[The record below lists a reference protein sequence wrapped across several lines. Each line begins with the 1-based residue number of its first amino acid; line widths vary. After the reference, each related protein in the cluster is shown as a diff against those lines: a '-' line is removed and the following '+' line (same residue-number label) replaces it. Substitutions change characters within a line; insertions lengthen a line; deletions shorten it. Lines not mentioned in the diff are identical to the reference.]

1 MNFGLVSHSLYL
13 LLGANL
19 GDKQHTFGL
28 ARRYVAELVGSISS
42 ISSLYETAAWGVT
55 DQPTYLNQV
64 LAVATYLAPA
74 DVLTQAQAIEQKLG
88 RVRTEKWGSRMID
101 IDLLFYD
108 ALILET
114 PSLTL
119 PHPLL
124 HERRFTLMP
133 LIEIAPDLI
142 HPVFKKSVHQ
152 LLASCADEGNVI
164 KLS

>member
-1 MNFGLVSHSLYL
+1 MRDIAHVYL

-42 ISSLYETAAWGVT
+42 ISSLYETAAWGIT

-64 LAVATYLAPA
+64 LAVATYLTPA
-74 DVLTQAQAIEQKLG
+74 DVLIQTQAIEQKLG
-88 RVRTEKWGSRMID
+88 RVRTEKWGSRVID

-108 ALILET
+108 HLILET
-114 PSLTL
+114 PTLTL
-119 PHPLL
+119 PHLLL

-133 LIEIAPDLI
+133 LIEIAPDLV
-142 HPVFKKSVHQ
+142 HPVFKKSVYQ
-152 LLASCADEGNVI
+152 LLASCTDEGEVI
-164 KLS
+164 KFS